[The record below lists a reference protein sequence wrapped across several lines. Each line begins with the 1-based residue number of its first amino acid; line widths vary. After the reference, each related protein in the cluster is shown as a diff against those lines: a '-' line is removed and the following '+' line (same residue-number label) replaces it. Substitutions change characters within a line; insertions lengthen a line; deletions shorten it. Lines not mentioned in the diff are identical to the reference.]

1 MVKTFPISKF
11 LVGYGLLVFD
21 LTLNDWFTKIELQE
35 KLFDKTWWKY
45 KLNINVWKFIYHL
58 FLALPI
64 EYVEWKMLPYFCQ
77 NVNVVFDCPVAGAP
91 TPIMERDE
99 VKESLKTSIGK
110 VS

>member
-1 MVKTFPISKF
+1 MIDSPKYNFK
-11 LVGYGLLVFD
+11 
-21 LTLNDWFTKIELQE
+21 NKIIWQNL
-35 KLFDKTWWKY
+35 DG
-45 KLNINVWKFIYHL
+45 NINPILMFGNHS

-64 EYVEWKMLPYFCQ
+64 EYVEWKNLPYFCQ

>member
-1 MVKTFPISKF
+1 MKNGVAEGVTSDPHDTSEYWIHKWNEN
-11 LVGYGLLVFD
+11 VCLL
-21 LTLNDWFTKIELQE
+21 
-35 KLFDKTWWKY
+35 Y
-45 KLNINVWKFIYHL
+45 
-58 FLALPI
+58 
-64 EYVEWKMLPYFCQ
+64 CQ

>member
-1 MVKTFPISKF
+1 
-11 LVGYGLLVFD
+11 
-21 LTLNDWFTKIELQE
+21 
-35 KLFDKTWWKY
+35 
-45 KLNINVWKFIYHL
+45 
-58 FLALPI
+58 
-64 EYVEWKMLPYFCQ
+64 MLPYFCQ